1 MVSSFNITLEHEN
14 RDGEQ
19 DDILDMRRNLYNLN
33 IFVGMKSGSS
43 PNGATS
49 GVVGGHHAHKFHYC
63 VKKHLVVMSTF
74 PKEGF
79 IQQCK
84 MNLDPFFNSI
94 ELCIMYFLSSRILQG
109 F

>member
-1 MVSSFNITLEHEN
+1 MEHEN
-14 RDGEQ
+14 IDGEQ
-19 DDILDMRRNLYNLN
+19 DDILDMRKNLYNLN
-33 IFVGMKSGSS
+33 IFMGMRFGSS

-49 GVVGGHHAHKFHYC
+49 GVGHHAHKFHCC

-84 MNLDPFFNSI
+84 MNLDPLFNSI
-94 ELCIMYFLSSRILQG
+94 ELCIMCFLSSHILQG